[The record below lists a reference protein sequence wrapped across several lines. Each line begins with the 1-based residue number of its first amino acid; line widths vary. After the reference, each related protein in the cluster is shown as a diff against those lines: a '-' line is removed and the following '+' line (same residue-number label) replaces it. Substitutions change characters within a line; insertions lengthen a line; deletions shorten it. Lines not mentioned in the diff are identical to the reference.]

1 LQQGQRLANLRLA
14 DTGFLEVPAEAV
26 ENVGPHV
33 LEPMAAEA
41 RHDVAVE
48 EPRVVALGAAREVR
62 DHVQLEPVARKLG
75 EVLVGSLQF
84 TELAKPLPA
93 FDLDL
98 EGLRVRLA
106 LEPASAAGRPAA
118 GLVVAD
124 AAIGEGNAS
133 SSHGTHSTPSSGPP
147 PKFHGDRDMLEIH
160 EAFMSLACAVI
171 CQRYLRAL

>member
-1 LQQGQRLANLRLA
+1 MPRARA
-14 DTGFLEVPAEAV
+14 TGVQTRRFQLSQSCS
-26 ENVGPHV
+26 
-33 LEPMAAEA
+33 
-41 RHDVAVE
+41 RQ
-48 EPRVVALGAAREVR
+48 AL
-62 DHVQLEPVARKLG
+62 
-75 EVLVGSLQF
+75 
-84 TELAKPLPA
+84 
-93 FDLDL
+93 L

-124 AAIGEGNAS
+124 LPADAAIGEGNAS
-133 SSHGTHSTPSSGPP
+133 SSHGTHSTLSSRPP

>member
-1 LQQGQRLANLRLA
+1 MPRARA
-14 DTGFLEVPAEAV
+14 TGVQTRRFQLSQSCS
-26 ENVGPHV
+26 
-33 LEPMAAEA
+33 
-41 RHDVAVE
+41 RQ
-48 EPRVVALGAAREVR
+48 AL
-62 DHVQLEPVARKLG
+62 
-75 EVLVGSLQF
+75 
-84 TELAKPLPA
+84 
-93 FDLDL
+93 L

-133 SSHGTHSTPSSGPP
+133 SSHGTHSTPSSRPP